1 MDGMEQNI
9 NSVQVR
15 VVEDDPKGITINVRN
30 NPDKDGCSATVPTT
44 APPESE
50 ASNAESPPGEPQR
63 PPSRKPKKKRDSIQY
78 RDTGQWRDLV
88 AKEWAAVAA
97 DESLAGMTLEQFKAS
112 TQSAITEREEL
123 DQLRGAVS
131 GAIVRRKVED
141 QKVRKLTNRVINGIK
156 ASPRFGPD
164 SDLYR
169 RLGYVTDIE
178 RSSGLKRDT
187 AGDSASPNP

>member
-30 NPDKDGCSATVPTT
+30 NPDKNGYNATVP
-44 APPESE
+44 SE
-50 ASNAESPPGEPQR
+50 APSEPNVSNADSPPGEPQR
-63 PPSRKPKKKRDSIQY
+63 PPSRKPKKKRDLIQY

-97 DESLAGMTLEQFKAS
+97 DESLAGMTLEQFKTA
-112 TQSAITEREEL
+112 TQGSITEREEL

-178 RSSGLKRDT
+178 RRSGLKRDS
-187 AGDSASPNP
+187 AGDGTSANP

>member
-1 MDGMEQNI
+1 MNEKI
-9 NSVQVR
+9 SSVQVR
-15 VVEDDPKGITINVRN
+15 VLEDDPKGITINVRN
-30 NPDKDGCSATVPTT
+30 NPDKNGCNATVP
-44 APPESE
+44 SE
-50 ASNAESPPGEPQR
+50 APSEPNVSNADSPPGEPPR
-63 PPSRKPKKKRDSIQY
+63 PPVPKRKRDSIQY

-88 AKEWAAVAA
+88 AKEWGAVAA
-97 DESLAGMTLEQFKAS
+97 DESLAGMTLKQFKAA

-178 RSSGLKRDT
+178 RKSGLKRDGARDGT
-187 AGDSASPNP
+187 SANP

>member
-1 MDGMEQNI
+1 M
-9 NSVQVR
+9 
-15 VVEDDPKGITINVRN
+15 
-30 NPDKDGCSATVPTT
+30 
-44 APPESE
+44 
-50 ASNAESPPGEPQR
+50 
-63 PPSRKPKKKRDSIQY
+63 
-78 RDTGQWRDLV
+78 

-97 DESLAGMTLEQFKAS
+97 DESLAGMTLEQFKTA
-112 TQSAITEREEL
+112 TQGAITEREEL

-178 RSSGLKRDT
+178 RSSGLKRDS

>member
-1 MDGMEQNI
+1 MNEKID
-9 NSVQVR
+9 SVQVR

-30 NPDKDGCSATVPTT
+30 NPNNDDCNSQTIAK
-44 APPESE
+44 APADQTPQIS
-50 ASNAESPPGEPQR
+50 ESPPAEPPR
-63 PPSRKPKKKRDSIQY
+63 PPVPKRKRDSIQY

-97 DESLAGMTLEQFKAS
+97 DESLAGMTLEQFRAA
-112 TQSAITEREEL
+112 TQGAITERKEL

-187 AGDSASPNP
+187 AGDRTSPNP

>member
-1 MDGMEQNI
+1 MNEKI
-9 NSVQVR
+9 SSVQVR
-15 VVEDDPKGITINVRN
+15 VLEDDPKGITINVRN
-30 NPDKDGCSATVPTT
+30 NPDKNGCNATVP
-44 APPESE
+44 SE
-50 ASNAESPPGEPQR
+50 APSEPNVSNADSPPGEPPR
-63 PPSRKPKKKRDSIQY
+63 PPVPKRKRDSIQY

-97 DESLAGMTLEQFKAS
+97 DESLAGMTLEQFKTA
-112 TQSAITEREEL
+112 TRGAITEREEL

-178 RSSGLKRDT
+178 RSSGLKRDS

>member
-1 MDGMEQNI
+1 MNGIEQNI

-15 VVEDDPKGITINVRN
+15 VLEDDPKGITINVRN
-30 NPDKDGCSATVPTT
+30 NPDKDGYNATVPTT
-44 APPESE
+44 APPEPNV
-50 ASNAESPPGEPQR
+50 SNAESPPGEPPR
-63 PPSRKPKKKRDSIQY
+63 PPVPKRKRDSIQY

-97 DESLAGMTLEQFKAS
+97 DESLAGMTLEQFKTA
-112 TQSAITEREEL
+112 TQGAITEREEL

-178 RSSGLKRDT
+178 RRSGLKRDS
-187 AGDSASPNP
+187 AGDGTSANP

>member
-1 MDGMEQNI
+1 MNEKI
-9 NSVQVR
+9 SSVQVR
-15 VVEDDPKGITINVRN
+15 VLEDDPKGITINVRN
-30 NPDKDGCSATVPTT
+30 NPDKDGCNATVPTT

-78 RDTGQWRDLV
+78 RNVGQWRDLV

-97 DESLAGMTLEQFKAS
+97 DELLAGMTLEQFKTA
-112 TQSAITEREEL
+112 TRGAITEREEL

-156 ASPRFGPD
+156 ASPQFGPD

-178 RSSGLKRDT
+178 RSSGLKRDS

>member
-1 MDGMEQNI
+1 MNEKI
-9 NSVQVR
+9 SSVQVR
-15 VVEDDPKGITINVRN
+15 VLEDDPKGITILIRN
-30 NPDKDGCSATVPTT
+30 NPDKNGCNATVP
-44 APPESE
+44 SE
-50 ASNAESPPGEPQR
+50 APSEPNVSNADSPPGEPPR
-63 PPSRKPKKKRDSIQY
+63 PPVPKRKRDSIQY

-97 DESLAGMTLEQFKAS
+97 DESLAGMTLEQFKTA
-112 TQSAITEREEL
+112 TQGAITEREEL

-156 ASPRFGPD
+156 ASSRFGPD

-178 RSSGLKRDT
+178 RKSGLKRDI
-187 AGDSASPNP
+187 ASPNP